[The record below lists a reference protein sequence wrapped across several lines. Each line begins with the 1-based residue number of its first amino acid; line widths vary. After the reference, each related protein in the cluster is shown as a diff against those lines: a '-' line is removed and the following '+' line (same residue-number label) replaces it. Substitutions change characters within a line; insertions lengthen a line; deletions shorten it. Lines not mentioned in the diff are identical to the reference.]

1 MFTRCFKEIEIDDF
15 IPLLFYLLAVSRF
28 DSYLSPYSPLYL
40 LTMSTE
46 ELFQQLKHPNPH
58 LRDQAMWELAE
69 HRDETTIPRLM
80 SILDEEDTN
89 YRRAAVKALG
99 AIGFE
104 AVPPLVEAL
113 LQSNNATVRGSAAK
127 ALAQVAINY
136 PDEPFPAEGLQG
148 LKTALN
154 DPNPVVHI
162 ATVMAL
168 GEIGSPVVDL
178 LIEAL
183 QTTDNPALAI
193 SIVNALGSIGDER
206 GVNVL
211 TTLIQDES
219 TDSYVRESATSAL
232 SRLEMTTKF
241 QRREQ

>member
-1 MFTRCFKEIEIDDF
+1 
-15 IPLLFYLLAVSRF
+15 
-28 DSYLSPYSPLYL
+28 
-40 LTMSTE
+40 MSTE
-46 ELFQQLKHPNPH
+46 ALFQQLKHPNPY

-69 HRDETTIPRLM
+69 NRDETTIPRLM
-80 SILDEEDTN
+80 SILDEADTN

-99 AIGFE
+99 AIGPE
-104 AVPPLVEAL
+104 AVPPLVQAL
-113 LQSNNATVRGSAAK
+113 LHSDNVTVRGSAAK

-136 PDEPFPAEGLQG
+136 PEDPFPAEGLQG

-168 GEIGSPVVDL
+168 GEIGPPAVDL

-183 QTTDNPALAI
+183 QTTDNPALAT
-193 SIVNALGSIGDER
+193 SIVNALGSIGDPR
-206 GVNVL
+206 GIEAL
-211 TTLIQDES
+211 TALIQAES

-232 SRLEMTTKF
+232 ARLEMTTSL
-241 QRREQ
+241 QRREP